1 MKDVFGDTRSTGHSD
16 GQALAVSPGM
26 MTVFASLGCAAMVVY
41 VYHESPSFLEQL
53 LPATVA
59 KTKAIVASMSSRLLQ
74 RLYEV
79 KQSLSEQISIIS
91 RKQDMTLEN
100 QKEMNR
106 KLDDV
111 SRTLDDRLSS
121 ALYGIALLC
130 QVMQEIPDIGLCASS
145 RESLMEY
152 ATAVSSEW
160 LSLRHVVDQSS
171 HGDGLKSVLKMHHS
185 GTQTFDGNDLA
196 PLTPMMMYSSNTCH
210 RVK

>member
-1 MKDVFGDTRSTGHSD
+1 MDTRPTGHSD
-16 GQALAVSPGM
+16 GQSPGM

-41 VYHESPSFLEQL
+41 IYHQSPSLLEQFF
-53 LPATVA
+53 PATVA
-59 KTKAIVASMSSRLLQ
+59 KTKAIVSSMTSRLLQ

-100 QKEMNR
+100 QKVMNR
-106 KLDDV
+106 KLDNV

-145 RESLMEY
+145 RDSLMEY
-152 ATAVSSEW
+152 ASTVSSEW
-160 LSLRHVVDQSS
+160 LSLRHVVDQSA
-171 HGDGLKSVLKMHHS
+171 HGDGLKSVLRMHHS

-196 PLTPMMMYSSNTCH
+196 PLTPMMMYSSTPGH
-210 RVK
+210 RDMGSSQS